1 MNLDEILR
9 NAILLCCQIWG
20 SKTRQKLVSENL
32 SVFLLIPEGVGAVA
46 SAVSLS
52 QSQTSIAN
60 LRRSK

>member
-1 MNLDEILR
+1 MRYYETPFYYVVKYG
-9 NAILLCCQIWG
+9 G
-20 SKTRQKLVSENL
+20 SKTRQKFVSENL

-52 QSQTSIAN
+52 QSQASIAN